1 METAF
6 GGFSQ
11 SLSQEG
17 GSDPHPTS
25 PKSRQKPTGE
35 AIFYGIFWV
44 RAGDVTIAHTAQQ
57 GGYAEK
63 YTEFST
69 ELPTGRESE

>member
-35 AIFYGIFWV
+35 LILFGIFWE
-44 RAGDVTIAHTAQQ
+44 RAGDVTIGHTAGQ
-57 GGYAEK
+57 GGYAWV

-69 ELPTGRESE
+69 GLPTGRESK